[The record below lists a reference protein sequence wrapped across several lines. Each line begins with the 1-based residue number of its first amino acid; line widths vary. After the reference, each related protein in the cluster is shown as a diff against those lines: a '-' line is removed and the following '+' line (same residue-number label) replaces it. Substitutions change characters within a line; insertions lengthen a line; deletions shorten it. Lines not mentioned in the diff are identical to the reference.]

1 MLGEMCKG
9 KWTPRALFYYNDWVE
24 FSKNYSLIPCD
35 ISCSLLVETYW
46 LPRYSFH
53 PWVGKIPLEEGMA
66 INPSILAWRISC
78 TEEPGRLQSTGL
90 QGVGNN

>member
-53 PWVGKIPLEEGMA
+53 PWVGKIPLEEGNSLQYCCLE
-66 INPSILAWRISC
+66 NPMDR
-78 TEEPGRLQSTGL
+78 GM
-90 QGVGNN
+90 